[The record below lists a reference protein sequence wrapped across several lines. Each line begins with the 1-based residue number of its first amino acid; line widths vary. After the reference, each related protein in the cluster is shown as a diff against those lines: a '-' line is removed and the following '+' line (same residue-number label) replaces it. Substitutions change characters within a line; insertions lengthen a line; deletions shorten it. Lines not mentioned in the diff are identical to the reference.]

1 MKKLSFLFFLT
12 VISFSSFSQKQDEGD
27 IPIEFEF
34 SPLGANPLKI
44 SSIRSRYF
52 LKENLAFRMGLFV
65 GGSRKPSFTEVN
77 DIELV
82 NSSKSFNF
90 NLRPGI
96 EKHFKGTDR
105 LSPYYGGEL
114 SFTYKKDITAAQSI
128 WSSNT
133 EEIKTQKNISSNSIL
148 GLNIFSGAD
157 FYITDKIFLGV
168 ELGFGFQYEGR
179 GRTAVKWKNPESN
192 SDTESKEIGNS
203 SNLQWGP
210 NYQGTIRLGY
220 CLNNIRK

>member
-1 MKKLSFLFFLT
+1 MKKLSLLIVLMGF
-12 VISFSSFSQKQDEGD
+12 SYSSFSQKQDQGD
-27 IPIEFEF
+27 IPIELEF

-44 SSIRSRYF
+44 SSIRARYF
-52 LKENLAFRMGLFV
+52 LKENLAFRMGLFA

-77 DIELV
+77 NVELANV
-82 NSSKSFNF
+82 ARGFNL

-96 EKHFKGTDR
+96 EKHFNGTER

-114 SFTYKKDITAAQSI
+114 SFTYKKDVTAAESI
-128 WSSNT
+128 WSSNADQ
-133 EEIKTQKNISSNSIL
+133 IKTQKSISSKSTI
-148 GLNIFSGAD
+148 GLNVFSGAD
-157 FYITDKIFLGV
+157 FYITKKLFLGV

-179 GRTAVKWKNPESN
+179 GKTSVKWKNPESS
-192 SDTESKEIGNS
+192 SDTDTKEAGNS